1 MEILRWYSIILIVI
15 GLLTNAFL
23 GVKYTDDKKIIS
35 FIMLVPIFIYLILAR

>member
-15 GLLTNAFL
+15 GLLSNAFL
-23 GVKYTDDKKIIS
+23 GVKDTDNKHLIS